1 MNYIELINSFW
12 ASDWS
17 YSFNST
23 EIALYFSILNHANKA
38 RWPESF
44 TLPNSVLL
52 VSLKCTKDHLI
63 RARRR
68 LCKAGLIKYRNGDRF
83 NPGKYTII
91 AHLKPTQDLPDTY
104 SRPAQELP
112 KPDPSEASFDKQQN
126 GVEKEPDLLKTY
138 PTPTQDLPEAFP
150 SLPNYI
156 NKTKLNKT
164 KHKTHRLSKDN
175 LSVKLTNASSELA
188 DSDQSLKNE
197 REVSSEEKAEESQKS
212 DSTVETSPSKAKPSN
227 SIDEFFDGLLSGKS
241 MNEMLFD
248 SPPKDEATYIPPND
262 SQLFSPSHTPFENIR
277 LVFVECCPSLPA
289 PKEAKSWTEKRK
301 RTVKSRWKKNPSMDF
316 WYGFFQKVEDSDF
329 LSGRKTDWRA
339 SFDWIMKPANF
350 EKISEGCYD
359 NAPDQM
365 AQVLDR
371 VMRREW

>member
-1 MNYIELINSFW
+1 MNYIELIRNFW
-12 ASDWS
+12 KVFRQNEFGSL
-17 YSFNST
+17 
-23 EIALYFSILNHANKA
+23 EIGLYFHLIEFANSLN
-38 RWPESF
+38 WPKSF
-44 TLPNSVLL
+44 KLPNSNIIETLDCSASKL
-52 VSLKCTKDHLI
+52 H
-63 RARRR
+63 RARKN
-68 LCKAGLIKYRNGDRF
+68 LVTAGLIKYEPGSKS
-83 NPGKYTII
+83 NPGI
-91 AHLKPTQDLPDTY
+91 Y
-104 SRPAQELP
+104 SIQSA
-112 KPDPSEASFDKQQN
+112 
-126 GVEKEPDLLKTY
+126 TY
-138 PTPTQDLPEAFP
+138 PLANSYQPAINDRSIRIQSNSSSVKEQNAVEDSAGESICYP
-150 SLPNYI
+150 SVNDEQATCDQSANRSL

-175 LSVKLTNASSELA
+175 LSVKLTDASSESV

-197 REVSSEEKAEESQKS
+197 REVSSEGKAEESQKS

-371 VMRREW
+371 FMRREW